1 MKDNIAAA
9 TAAFGNML
17 TALVAILIAI
27 QGGKHDGKAADKP
40 AGKPAGKPTA
50 TEEDADDDDLLGGD
64 GDGEEPEEPTVTLAD
79 LKTVGQ
85 QVIKKGKA
93 DKFKAVLKKFGAEN
107 LGSLEEGQYADVKAA
122 LDKLN
127 K

>member
-17 TALVAILIAI
+17 TAIVAILIAI
-27 QGGKHDGKAADKP
+27 QGGKQDEKAAHKP
-40 AGKPAGKPTA
+40 AGKPAGKPADTN
-50 TEEDADDDDLLGGD
+50 DNDDDDLLGGD
-64 GDGEEPEEPTVTLAD
+64 GEDTKTEEPTVTLAD
-79 LKTVGQ
+79 LKKVGQ
-85 QVIKKGKA
+85 EVIKNGKA